1 MDIIS
6 IILIA
11 VGLSMDSFA
20 VSVSNGLTFKKLNA
34 KKILLISLSLS
45 IFQAL
50 MPLIGW
56 YVGIGVEKQIR
67 EYVLLSAIGIKMI
80 YDGLS
85 KSEIIKNTELNFGK
99 VILQSIA
106 TSIDAFVVGVSF
118 AILNLSI
125 IMPVLII
132 GLVTFVA
139 SIIGLQIGRY
149 FSSKLGKSVEI
160 FGGVVLIGINMI
172 LTFIIIIVTSII
184 SYIAFSNIEL
194 FNKLK
199 FNAYQIK
206 HSNEKWRFVS
216 YALVHSGWIHLII
229 NMYVLYSF
237 GSIVEETFNAY
248 FGSLGS
254 LYFLLLYVGGVLF
267 ATLFDFGKHKDD
279 LYYNAVGASGA
290 VAAVVFASILVYP
303 SGTLF
308 IFPIPFPLLIFGEL
322 FLALYLP

>member
-11 VGLSMDSFA
+11 IALSMDSFA
-20 VSVSNGLTFKKLNA
+20 VSVSNGLTIKSLNA

-67 EYVLLSAIGIKMI
+67 EYDHWVAFVLLSAIGIKMI

-160 FGGVVLIGINMI
+160 FGGVVLIGIGVKI
-172 LTFIIIIVTSII
+172 L
-184 SYIAFSNIEL
+184 IE
-194 FNKLK
+194 
-199 FNAYQIK
+199 
-206 HSNEKWRFVS
+206 H
-216 YALVHSGWIHLII
+216 
-229 NMYVLYSF
+229 
-237 GSIVEETFNAY
+237 
-248 FGSLGS
+248 
-254 LYFLLLYVGGVLF
+254 LYFL
-267 ATLFDFGKHKDD
+267 
-279 LYYNAVGASGA
+279 
-290 VAAVVFASILVYP
+290 
-303 SGTLF
+303 
-308 IFPIPFPLLIFGEL
+308 
-322 FLALYLP
+322 